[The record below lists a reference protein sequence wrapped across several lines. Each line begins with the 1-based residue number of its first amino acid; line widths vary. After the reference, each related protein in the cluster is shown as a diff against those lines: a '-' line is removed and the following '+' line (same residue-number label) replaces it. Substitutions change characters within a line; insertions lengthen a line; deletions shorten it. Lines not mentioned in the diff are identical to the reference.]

1 MNRRTILSWLILLL
15 AVACAHGGGKPA
27 LTFQATVPE
36 GWREV
41 PNEDAML
48 FMTRDGGYKQFVL
61 IRERPASE
69 PFQFSKR
76 SLNAQMTP
84 AEAAALVVEELA
96 LDNQI
101 REFHLIENQTA
112 SIAGNPGFRL
122 VFTYTDADGF
132 VFKTIY
138 CGFIRGETYYTIR
151 YGATREE
158 YFSQDLKTFEEVMK
172 SFRLVAAR

>member
-1 MNRRTILSWLILLL
+1 MNQRSILSLLIALWL
-15 AVACAHGGGKPA
+15 VGCAHGGGKPP
-27 LTFQATVPE
+27 LSFQAAVPE
-36 GWREV
+36 GWREI
-41 PNEDAML
+41 PNEEAML

-61 IRERPASE
+61 IRERPAAE

-76 SLNAQMTP
+76 ALHGRMTP

-96 LDNQI
+96 LDTQI
-101 REFHLIENQTA
+101 RDFHLLENQPAT
-112 SIAGNPGFRL
+112 IAGNPGFRL

-151 YGATREE
+151 YGATRDE
-158 YFSQDLKTFEEVMK
+158 YFSQDLQTFEEVMK
-172 SFRLVAAR
+172 SFRLAAAR